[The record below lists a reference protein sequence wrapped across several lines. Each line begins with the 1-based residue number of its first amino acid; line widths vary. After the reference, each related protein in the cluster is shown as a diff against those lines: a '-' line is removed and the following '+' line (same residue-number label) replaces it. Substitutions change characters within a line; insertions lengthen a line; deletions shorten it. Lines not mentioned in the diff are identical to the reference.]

1 MENKN
6 YKKVNL
12 TSSNLGAETLDK
24 LRKIIPDVFLENK
37 IDWDKLS
44 AVLGYKVDDRV
55 EKFGFTW
62 AGKIEA
68 IKNVLIPS
76 KATLKPAKEEGVKF
90 DESKNIFIE
99 GDNLEVLKLLQRAYF
114 EKIKMIYIDPPYNT
128 GGDFV
133 YKDNFAAPLKGY
145 LEQTGQVD
153 GDGNK
158 LQANRETNGRYH
170 SDWLSMMYPRLKLA
184 WNLLRDDGVIFIS
197 IDDNEVHHLRM
208 LMDEIFGEES
218 FLATFIWKKK
228 GTSTN
233 VEGASV
239 SSLTEYIIAY
249 EKCGQSLNL
258 RITPKEERNYPFEDE
273 LGKYRKTIIEKK
285 NVGLYAR
292 STMQFEI
299 IGHKPREGKRWQI
312 GEQTARD
319 LEKGNRFIFE
329 DETVK
334 LKIYEFED
342 KDTYSANP
350 NLFLNYGSTESAA
363 KMVNNDIFDNGELF
377 SNPKPVELIKKLIEI
392 STKENDWV
400 VDFFA
405 GSGTTAQAALELN
418 RKFVLVQL
426 PEFLSVNNKDQKEAY
441 NYCIKL
447 SKPNNIAELTK
458 ERIRR
463 VIKGYGDNPR
473 PINDGFKVFKLDKSN
488 YLENG
493 FDFDPEK
500 SEEENKKAFLAYLNK
515 AKQDKLFEKTQ
526 EIDVVYEN
534 IIKEGLSLNAKI
546 EEQKIAG
553 IKIYRV
559 ADGEK
564 QLLICLE
571 NKISLDAVKEF
582 RKADYKGKIFICLD
596 NALDDTAKANLALNM
611 GLKTI

>member
-68 IKNVLIPS
+68 IKNALIPS

-218 FLATFIWKKK
+218 FVGQITREQIKGGSQSSSIRIVHDYILIYAKNIGETNFSGYEREGIKLNLSDEKGAYAKGRELNKWGAASRREDSPSMYFPIPGPNGEEVYPIRNDGSQGRWRLGKKK
-228 GTSTN
+228 MMEKATDGDIIFEKREDGS
-233 VEGASV
+233 
-239 SSLTEYIIAY
+239 YIAY
-249 EKCGQSLNL
+249 EKIRDDSPKITQFTTIFRDKYINAKGTELLKSLFDV
-258 RITPKEERNYPFEDE
+258 ERAYFD
-273 LGKYRKTIIEKK
+273 
-285 NVGLYAR
+285 
-292 STMQFEI
+292 
-299 IGHKPREGKRWQI
+299 
-312 GEQTARD
+312 
-319 LEKGNRFIFE
+319 
-329 DETVK
+329 
-334 LKIYEFED
+334 
-342 KDTYSANP
+342 YS
-350 NLFLNYGSTESAA
+350 
-363 KMVNNDIFDNGELF
+363 
-377 SNPKPVELIKKLIEI
+377 KPVELIKDLMVLADVNNSDI
-392 STKENDWV
+392 V
-400 VDFFA
+400 LDFFA
-405 GSGTTAQAALELN
+405 GSGTTAHAVMELN
-418 RKFVLVQL
+418 TEDGEKRKWINVQL
-426 PEFLSVNNKDQKEAY
+426 PEKVAENSEAEKAGYKTIADITKKRIILAINFLQDELSHNRALRNFNKD
-441 NYCIKL
+441 
-447 SKPNNIAELTK
+447 TK
-458 ERIRR
+458 R
-463 VIKGYGDNPR
+463 
-473 PINDGFKVFKLDKSN
+473 SN
-488 YLENG
+488 
-493 FDFDPEK
+493 FSIF
-500 SEEENKKAFLAYLNK
+500 FR
-515 AKQDKLFEKTQ
+515 
-526 EIDVVYEN
+526 
-534 IIKEGLSLNAKI
+534 SL
-546 EEQKIAG
+546 
-553 IKIYRV
+553 
-559 ADGEK
+559 
-564 QLLICLE
+564 
-571 NKISLDAVKEF
+571 
-582 RKADYKGKIFICLD
+582 
-596 NALDDTAKANLALNM
+596 
-611 GLKTI
+611 